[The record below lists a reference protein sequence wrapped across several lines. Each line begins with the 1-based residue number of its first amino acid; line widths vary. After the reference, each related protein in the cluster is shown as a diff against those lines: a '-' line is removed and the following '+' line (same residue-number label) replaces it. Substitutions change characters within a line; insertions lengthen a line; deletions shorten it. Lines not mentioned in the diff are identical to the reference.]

1 MSSTT
6 VQAAVDFIQQH
17 APDFTPELALLLGSG
32 LGGATNDVQVVAQID
47 YQDIPGFP
55 KPTVSGHSGQLILG
69 YLAKLPVM
77 VLQGRAHFYEHQDYA
92 AIKQYIRTVKGLGC
106 RDLLITGASG
116 SLNDQITPGDL
127 LLIADHIN
135 LQLPNPLLGANDE
148 TIGPRFPDLTFA
160 YHPDFRQSLMTC
172 AQSAQFPLPEGIYL
186 VTSGPTYETAAEI
199 RAFRLLGADAVGMS
213 IVPEVI
219 LANHCGL
226 RVAAIACITN
236 FATGLTAT
244 RHEHSHVLAIADRCA
259 QQLSQLLMSYVR
271 HHDR

>member
-6 VQAAVDFIQQH
+6 VQAAVDFIRRH
-17 APDFTPELALLLGSG
+17 APDFIPELALLLGSG
-32 LGGATNDVQVVAQID
+32 LGDVVSDVQVVAQID

-55 KPTVSGHSGQLILG
+55 KPTVSGHGGRLVLG
-69 YLAKLPVM
+69 YLAELPVV
-77 VLQGRAHFYEHQDYA
+77 VLEGRAHFYEHQNYT
-92 AIKQYIRTVKGLGC
+92 AIKQYVRTVKELGC

-116 SLNDQITPGDL
+116 SLDDQLTPGEL

-160 YHPDFRQSLMTC
+160 YDPGFRQSLTV
-172 AQSAQFPLPEGIYL
+172 SAQAARIPLPEGVYL

-213 IVPEVI
+213 VVPEVI
-219 LANHCGL
+219 IANHCGL

-244 RHEHSHVLAIADRCA
+244 RHEHSNVLAIAERCA
-259 QQLSQLLMSYVR
+259 QQLRQLLMSYVR
-271 HHDR
+271 HHGR